1 MKIQIDQNDYNE
13 IEELIHSE
21 KSPVGIDAKKT
32 HILILHQ
39 LQELNA
45 RLERME
51 KKLDNNAPVK

>member
-1 MKIQIDQNDYNE
+1 MKLDIDKKTYDE
-13 IEELIHSE
+13 IAEVIHSD

-45 RLERME
+45 RMERIE
-51 KKLDNNAPVK
+51 KQLNK